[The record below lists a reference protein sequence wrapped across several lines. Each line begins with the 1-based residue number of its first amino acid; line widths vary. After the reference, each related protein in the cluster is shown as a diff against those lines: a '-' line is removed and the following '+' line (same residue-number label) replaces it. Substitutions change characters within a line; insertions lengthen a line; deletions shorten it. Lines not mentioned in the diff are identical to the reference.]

1 MNSAHKNS
9 HQENVKQVLNS
20 TLQHKSQAYCYPCYY
35 QQIVS
40 KISPLLCPISFP
52 IRVATSGSK
61 ENSHY
66 VPCKS
71 KKNDPNH
78 EGKQAYS
85 DVLAGCTNFL
95 SKKTCLMY
103 LAERLGVEVDRS
115 TKCHPETAGEGIEY
129 SWAERNQCIEGP
141 SWQIRRERRTS
152 TILSFDAYQVMKRMK
167 RRLIK
172 TDYMKVFPKSSSL
185 YPGIF

>member
-1 MNSAHKNS
+1 M
-9 HQENVKQVLNS
+9 QGTGS
-20 TLQHKSQAYCYPCYY
+20 TGLQHKRENTSRNTRVSNTEKHTDSNFGAQDSRGVGRKIKRNQAN
-35 QQIVS
+35 IMGKRLVRS
-40 KISPLLCPISFP
+40 KC
-52 IRVATSGSK
+52 
-61 ENSHY
+61 Y

-129 SWAERNQCIEGP
+129 SWAEQNQCIEGP

-152 TILSFDAYQVMKRMK
+152 TILSFDAYQVKKRMK